1 MELWEI
7 MFLAAG
13 VSMDAFAAAICKGM
27 SARDAENKHSLLTG
41 IFFGGF
47 QAFMPLAGYY
57 LGKSFSG
64 YITTFDH
71 WISFALLFIIG
82 AKMIRESRD
91 SKDDESHCDEVFSL
105 KSLTILAIATS
116 IDALAVGVTF
126 AFLDVS
132 IIPSVTIIGVTT
144 FLFSYFGVRI
154 GTALGSRMQKL
165 AELFGGAILIFI
177 GLRILLTHL
186 NIVSF

>member
-7 MFLAAG
+7 MFLAVG

-27 SARDAENKHSLLTG
+27 AARDAENKHSLLTG
-41 IFFGGF
+41 MFFGGF
-47 QAFMPLAGYY
+47 QAFMPLAGFY

-64 YITTFDH
+64 YINTFDH
-71 WISFALLFIIG
+71 WISFALLTIIG
-82 AKMIRESRD
+82 AKMIKESRED
-91 SKDDESHCDEVFSL
+91 KDEESHCDEVFSL
-105 KSLTILAIATS
+105 RNLTILAVATS

-126 AFLDVS
+126 AFLEVS
-132 IIPSVTIIGVTT
+132 ILPSVTIIGITT
-144 FLFSYFGVRI
+144 FIFSYFGVRI

-165 AELFGGAILIFI
+165 SELFGGSVLIFI

-186 NIVSF
+186 NLIA

>member
-7 MFLAAG
+7 MILAVG

-27 SARDAENKHSLLTG
+27 AARDAENKHSLLTG
-41 IFFGGF
+41 FFFGGF

-57 LGKSFSG
+57 LAKSFSG
-64 YITTFDH
+64 YINTFDH
-71 WISFALLFIIG
+71 WISFALLIMIG
-82 AKMIRESRD
+82 AKMIKESRED
-91 SKDDESHCDEVFSL
+91 KDEESHCAEVFSL
-105 KSLTILAIATS
+105 RSLTILAVATS

-126 AFLDVS
+126 AFLEVS
-132 IIPSVTIIGVTT
+132 ILPSVTIIGITT

-165 AELFGGAILIFI
+165 SELFGGSVLIFI

-186 NIVSF
+186 NLIA